1 MNDNNIQR
9 NKLIKLGFQE
19 GGAFQLVYNL
29 SFGVDNYIT
38 YEESDKSF
46 GLTLHDFGIDEENN
60 EEYEDYNNIRI
71 FIDNM
76 DELKLFI
83 NMIQGY
89 VVKIA
94 KDSYKVG
101 LTKKEFINYNKN
113 NL

>member
-1 MNDNNIQR
+1 MNNNNIQR

-29 SFGVDNYIT
+29 SNGDDNYIT
-38 YEESDKSF
+38 YETQSKIFE
-46 GLTLHDFGIDEENN
+46 LTLHSFILGAEDEDDMNTV
-60 EEYEDYNNIRI
+60 RI

-89 VVKIA
+89 TVKTGA
-94 KDSYKVG
+94 HSFVTG
-101 LTKKEFINYNKN
+101 LTKKEFTNYNKN